1 MPNLPN
7 NNQDPLLDQI
17 RQRLS
22 FAEKEAVGKYHI
34 HVNDQTRY
42 TGGSATTFATAATL
56 TLGKVEGATNFHQQV
71 TQALNRFINQATR
84 STSSS
89 QLIHLETGTSGDVKN
104 ILTTEAAAYSHPL
117 SGVTGDRRRLIKYA
131 PIIRQQLLTNTLT
144 SENSALLARLLQANG
159 NNVAELAKLI
169 TTEGVN
175 GRFNLHEAKTAA
187 RLRQHLSNVAANIKS
202 NSPSALSR
210 EVTEARGEYAATKII
225 LTLFGSPQFQQIVGT
240 AGALQLKIGKAAQG
254 SQNGI
259 DQIWVERDMA
269 TGDIKRYFIVEAKG
283 NKDATVG
290 FTQQTGYQMSFRW
303 LFYALVMMW
312 RGDGRYMDQ
321 TSPNQSRTAK
331 KILDAM
337 FDDQK
342 RIKVVGLK
350 VKSLFGGGTQF
361 NSIVELTYY
370 GEYNAPEVLQDII
383 IEEAASLVLKS
394 TPLTQAELGTVIAAI
409 IYLRQA
415 QQIEEARRRQQ
426 AVEGIVAILANDPQ
440 LLQMFVSL
448 VQALLTPPPPQPFMF
463 MPQQQQVP
471 WPSMQAPTG
480 YGFAP
485 PQPVRLTAQVT
496 FISDRGFGFA
506 RDPISGESFFIHA
519 SEFIDARELP
529 YVTIGRW
536 VTFTP
541 DTTHRQGQR
550 ARRAR
555 QIQLV

>member
-1 MPNLPN
+1 MPKLPD
-7 NNQDPLLDQI
+7 NNQDPLLNTI
-17 RQRLS
+17 LQRLS

-34 HVNDQTRY
+34 YVNDQTRY
-42 TGGSATTFATAATL
+42 TGGLATTFATAATL
-56 TLGKVEGATNFHQQV
+56 ELGTVEGATNFHQQV

-89 QLIHLETGTSGDVKN
+89 QLIHLETETSGDVKN
-104 ILTTEAAAYSHPL
+104 ILTAEAAAYSHLLSGIADWRPL
-117 SGVTGDRRRLIKYA
+117 SPVDRDWRQLIKYA
-131 PIIRQQLLTNTLT
+131 PIIWQQFLTNTLT
-144 SENSALLARLLQANG
+144 PENSALLARLLQANG
-159 NNVAELAKLI
+159 NNVADLLNQIA
-169 TTEGVN
+169 TAASAN

-187 RLRQHLSNVAANIKS
+187 RLRQQLSNVAANIKS

-225 LTLFGSPQFQQIVGT
+225 LTLFGSPEFRQIFGT
-240 AGALQLKIGKAAQG
+240 AGELQLKIGKAAQG

-269 TGDIKRYFIVEAKG
+269 TGDVKRYFIVEAKG

-350 VKSLFGGGTQF
+350 VKSLFGGGRDF

-383 IEEAASLVLKS
+383 IEQAARLVS
-394 TPLTQAELGTVIAAI
+394 RGDPFTQAELGTINAGI
-409 IYLRQA
+409 TYLRQR
-415 QQIEEARRRQQ
+415 QQIEEARRQQ
-426 AVEGIVAILANDPQ
+426 QMIEELLATLANDPQ
-440 LLQMFVSL
+440 RLQTFVL
-448 VQALLTPPPPQPFMF
+448 QLQALLAPRPPMVVPHQQQMPGQPMVMTQYPQMQVPHGQGVMQQQPLSVPPPRPPMF
-463 MPQQQQVP
+463 MPQQQQMLG
-471 WPSMQAPTG
+471 PSTQTPTG
-480 YGFAP
+480 YVPAP
-485 PQPVRLTAQVT
+485 PFPPNR
-496 FISDRGFGFA
+496 SSSMPGN
-506 RDPISGESFFIHA
+506 SS
-519 SEFIDARELP
+519 
-529 YVTIGRW
+529 
-536 VTFTP
+536 TP
-541 DTTHRQGQR
+541 GNFSR
-550 ARRAR
+550 
-555 QIQLV
+555 